1 VIAIALA
8 AFAASGAA
16 QQAVLPPEQ
25 AWRGRSESL
34 VAAAGDP
41 WITPAEKSGFAR
53 TPSYDETLA
62 WLRRLAQAA
71 PQVKLLTLGR
81 TPEGRDLWMAV
92 VSREGA
98 STPAAARAGGR
109 AVILAQAGIHAGEI
123 DGKDAG
129 LMLLRDMTVGG
140 SRRALLETAT
150 LLFVPIFNADGH
162 ERSSAFSRINQR
174 GPAEAGW
181 RTTARN
187 LNLNRDY
194 AKLDAPETRAMV
206 AAINAWAP
214 DLYVDLH
221 VTDGIDHRYDVT
233 FGHNTARAWSP
244 SIGAWLDSV
253 LMPHAVAALKGM
265 GHHPGPLAA
274 AFAMDEFDLGKG
286 IQEDIA
292 GARFST
298 GYGDARHLPT
308 LLVESHSLKPYR
320 QRVLGSYVLLESTLE
335 LVGRKAPALRAAV
348 AEDLARRAPR
358 VPLDFV
364 LPASTSE
371 EIEYEGVEQ
380 RVEPSA
386 VTGNRRVVYTGRPWT
401 GRVPVFRG
409 QAKTW
414 ATRPRAY
421 WVPAAWSDVIERLAL
436 HGISLE
442 RLSAA
447 REVDVVMDRLHDP
460 KLATTP
466 FEGRVAVT
474 AAATPE
480 RRRERFPAGSV
491 RVSTDQPLG
500 DLAVLLLDPA
510 SPDSF
515 FQWGFFQE
523 ALQPTEYVENY
534 VMEPM
539 AARMLAEDA
548 ALRAEFQRKLEQDAA
563 FAASPAQRLQ
573 WFYRRTPFYDD
584 RALLYPVAREE

>member
-1 VIAIALA
+1 
-8 AFAASGAA
+8 
-16 QQAVLPPEQ
+16 
-25 AWRGRSESL
+25 
-34 VAAAGDP
+34 
-41 WITPAEKSGFAR
+41 
-53 TPSYDETLA
+53 
-62 WLRRLAQAA
+62 
-71 PQVKLLTLGR
+71 
-81 TPEGRDLWMAV
+81 
-92 VSREGA
+92 
-98 STPAAARAGGR
+98 
-109 AVILAQAGIHAGEI
+109 
-123 DGKDAG
+123 
-129 LMLLRDMTVGG
+129 
-140 SRRALLETAT
+140 
-150 LLFVPIFNADGH
+150 
-162 ERSSAFSRINQR
+162 
-174 GPAEAGW
+174 
-181 RTTARN
+181 
-187 LNLNRDY
+187 
-194 AKLDAPETRAMV
+194 
-206 AAINAWAP
+206 
-214 DLYVDLH
+214 
-221 VTDGIDHRYDVT
+221 
-233 FGHNTARAWSP
+233 
-244 SIGAWLDSV
+244 
-253 LMPHAVAALKGM
+253 
-265 GHHPGPLAA
+265 
-274 AFAMDEFDLGKG
+274 
-286 IQEDIA
+286 
-292 GARFST
+292 
-298 GYGDARHLPT
+298 
-308 LLVESHSLKPYR
+308 
-320 QRVLGSYVLLESTLE
+320 
-335 LVGRKAPALRAAV
+335 V

-474 AAATPE
+474 AAASPE